1 MILTENFKNAIYDY
15 IYLLEKEYPQKA
27 ILKLIG
33 DRYLLSGIQRT
44 MLYRGITTKE
54 NSLKRTSKLI
64 TENLLSN
71 QILHI
76 DGYNVLITIGSYLNG
91 NTVFVGNDNF
101 LRDASEIHGKIF
113 RTELFDR
120 ALILI
125 FDYLKKINIKE
136 VFFYLDKPVSFS
148 GKLCLKIDEQLK
160 NYKIQGKAETFNSP
174 DFQLK
179 NIKEGFCATSDSTII
194 DNSKVKVFDLARN
207 TILYHF
213 KPGFIDLLG
222 FYVL

>member
-15 IYLLEKEYPQKA
+15 IYFLEKEYPQKA

-91 NTVFVGNDNF
+91 NTVFVSNDNF
-101 LRDASEIHGKIF
+101 LRDAFGRPPFRQMLNRSGIHNLYNWSWVEFLNTNLQQKDYPRPLRVHTSIF
-113 RTELFDR
+113 L
-120 ALILI
+120 LQSI
-125 FDYLKKINIKE
+125 FPL
-136 VFFYLDKPVSFS
+136 LQR
-148 GKLCLKIDEQLK
+148 QLL
-160 NYKIQGKAETFNSP
+160 N
-174 DFQLK
+174 
-179 NIKEGFCATSDSTII
+179 
-194 DNSKVKVFDLARN
+194 
-207 TILYHF
+207 
-213 KPGFIDLLG
+213 
-222 FYVL
+222 